1 MFRIGYGAATAVH
14 LALVM
19 MRWLDSDTS
28 DRFRC
33 EAKDIETQLGQAAG
47 LFDAFRGAVDRLA
60 HALDRQVS
68 SSSSYGDVFSG
79 NKHISHEEN
88 IYSNSKNHYSHQH
101 QHQHQHQQYRVSDE
115 ETAKMLASA
124 QGLAEDLK
132 RI

>member
-19 MRWLDSDTS
+19 MRWLDSDTD

-33 EAKDIETQLGQAAG
+33 EAKDVETQLGQAAC
-47 LFDAFRGAVDRLA
+47 LFDAFRVAVERLSL
-60 HALDRQVS
+60 ALQRQTS
-68 SSSSYGDVFSG
+68 SSSSYAYA
-79 NKHISHEEN
+79 NKHSSHVEN
-88 IYSNSKNHYSHQH
+88 KNTSSSSSANPYPHQPH
-101 QHQHQHQQYRVSDE
+101 PHYRVSDDE
-115 ETAKMLASA
+115 SAKMLASA